1 MADDIAVTAG
11 SGTTI
16 ATDEISG
23 RHFQRVKLALGA
35 DGTAADA
42 GVGEGAATG
51 GLRVDLATDGTV
63 IGIVTETAPAT
74 DTASSG
80 LNGRLQ
86 RIAQRLTSLIALI
99 PTALSSNGGL
109 LVRDSLLQVNISQ
122 TPTVST
128 SPAYIAGDALGG
140 LLTFANAARLSGGS
154 GVISA
159 VTVLCKTAALVPA
172 IDLYLFNQTMTPTTD
187 NSPFAPSDGDM
198 ANCIGVIPISNWAAE
213 TASSVNSIATRFA
226 VGFPFLLT
234 GTSLFGQMVTRS
246 GFTAGGTTDFVIGL
260 QISQD

>member
-11 SGTTI
+11 SGTTV
-16 ATDEISG
+16 ATDEIGG

-35 DGTAADA
+35 DGTATDA

-63 IGIVTETAPAT
+63 IGAVGETAPAT

-86 RIAQRLTSLIALI
+86 RVAQRLTSAIALL
-99 PTALSSNGGL
+99 PAALSSNGGL

-122 TPTVST
+122 TPTCST
-128 SPAYIAGDALGG
+128 SPAYTAGDAIGG

-154 GVISA
+154 GIIQA
-159 VTVLCKTAALVPA
+159 ITLLCKTPALVPA
-172 IDLYLFNQTMTPTTD
+172 IDLVLFNQTFTNTSD
-187 NSPFAPSDGDM
+187 NAAFAPSDADM
-198 ANCIGVIPISNWAAE
+198 ANCIGYIPL
-213 TASSVNSIATRFA
+213 TAWSDNANNSIAARFGL
-226 VGFPFLLT
+226 GFPFLLT
-234 GTSLFGQMVTRS
+234 GTSLFGQMICRS
-246 GFTAGGTTDFVIGL
+246 AITLGSPTDLIVGL
-260 QISQD
+260 SILQD